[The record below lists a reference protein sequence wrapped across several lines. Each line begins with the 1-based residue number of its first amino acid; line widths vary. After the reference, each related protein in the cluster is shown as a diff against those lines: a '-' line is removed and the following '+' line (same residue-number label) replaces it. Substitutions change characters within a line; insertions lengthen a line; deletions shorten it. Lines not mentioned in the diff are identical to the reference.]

1 MGRDWVDG
9 AGAVLS
15 SQPDPELSVERG
27 PGTAGDEV
35 RASWKA
41 AFDRETCVDGPPMLL
56 EPVQGA
62 VDMARVL
69 DGFGSHG
76 VGEPDTSGWDPVFSA
91 PDANVNML
99 SD

>member
-9 AGAVLS
+9 ARAVLS

-35 RASWKA
+35 QASWKA
-41 AFDRETCVDGPPMLL
+41 AFDRETCVDGPPMSL

-62 VDMARVL
+62 VNTAMVL
-69 DGFGSHG
+69 DGFESRDG
-76 VGEPDTSGWDPVFSA
+76 GEPDTLGWDPVFSV